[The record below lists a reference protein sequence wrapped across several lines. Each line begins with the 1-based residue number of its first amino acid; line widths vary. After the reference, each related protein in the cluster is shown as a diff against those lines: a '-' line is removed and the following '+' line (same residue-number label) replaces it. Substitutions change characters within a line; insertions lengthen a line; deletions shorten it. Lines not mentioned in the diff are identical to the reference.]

1 MRRGKWAD
9 DYDTLVG
16 YSTNL
21 AIRSS
26 ILRSLG
32 VAPKTLAR
40 YCMPGGP
47 WQRILPGIILL
58 HNGIPSALQRA
69 TAALMYGGP
78 DSVLTGHAA
87 LSEHGFRSSAQMSDV
102 LLLIPARRHRTP
114 TGYVDVERTWRMPES
129 DEIVHRG
136 SLRYVSVTRAAMD
149 AARRT
154 RRRDTC
160 RALLAGVIQRGD
172 TSPEELA
179 IELAEGSR
187 RGTALPRSV
196 LGELADDAHSVEEIH
211 AQQIYRKSGLPT
223 MVHNREI
230 ETHDGEFIASPDGW
244 LDDVA
249 MVWEIDSLRHHLAI
263 ADHEAT
269 VLRRA
274 RMQAKG
280 IIVVSHLPKT
290 LHRDPELVVRDLRD
304 NYRLAASRPRPSVR
318 LRPLPAGSPMSH
330 SLS

>member
-9 DYDTLVG
+9 DFDTFVG
-16 YSTNL
+16 HSTNL
-21 AIRSS
+21 AIKSS
-26 ILRSLG
+26 TLRSLG

-40 YCMPGGP
+40 YCLPGGP

-58 HNGIPSALQRA
+58 HNGIPSGLQRV

-78 DSVLTGHAA
+78 DSVLSGHAA
-87 LSEHGFRSSAQMSDV
+87 LAEHGFRRSASMSDV
-102 LLLIPARRHRTP
+102 LLLIPASKHRVP
-114 TGYVDVERTWRMPES
+114 TGFVQVERTWRMPDAS
-129 DEIVHRG
+129 DIVERG
-136 SLRYVSVTRAAMD
+136 SLRYVTSTRAVMD

-154 RRRDTC
+154 RRRNDC
-160 RALLAGVIQRGD
+160 RALLAEVVQRGD
-172 TSPEELA
+172 TSVEEMA

-196 LGELADDAHSVEEIH
+196 LGELAAGAHSVEEIH
-211 AQQIYRKSGLPT
+211 AQRIYRRSGLPA

-230 ETHDGEFIASPDGW
+230 ETHKGEFVASPDGW

-249 MVWEIDSLRHHLAI
+249 MAWEIDSIKHHLAL

-280 IIVVSHLPKT
+280 IVVVCHLPRT
-290 LHRDPELVVRDLRD
+290 LHHNPDLVVQDLRD
-304 NYRLAASRPRPSVR
+304 NYRLAASRPRPRVR
-318 LRPLPAGSPMSH
+318 LRPVP
-330 SLS
+330 